1 MAIPVKYASK
11 HSIYIAIV
19 SPNPAVSQAVIATKA
34 EQLPKPLNL
43 HPLTNQQNPFSVPYL
58 QS

>member
-19 SPNPAVSQAVIATKA
+19 SPNPAVSQAVYCHQGRTTAKTAQTPPNDK
-34 EQLPKPLNL
+34 PKKS
-43 HPLTNQQNPFSVPYL
+43 F
-58 QS
+58 